1 MLALLARDLSAETL
15 PVTLSLLSRRRLV
28 GSNTDSNTFD
38 AWAARLMSLLSG
50 PANDLRLVAMRLLRE
65 SIKQCAQDEFARH
78 REVWVNALLHLLQPN
93 NNAADASGQASI
105 RLAAAEA
112 LVQMATVAS
121 LWPPE
126 RREMSSTISRL
137 ASNLVSMINEPVTQR
152 GAIAALSRL
161 SAAAPHCLRAHREN
175 LEELLAGIVL
185 EAPAAA
191 ARGAAILLSQLP
203 GCLPPAGVEDAWL
216 AIVKRVAGTLQEVL
230 LSILGSV
237 TNRAALRYALPTYT
251 LPQDALPPMP
261 TGAGAPSA
269 TSHGRRAALVR
280 CMRRCALA
288 IHCCL
293 CPGGSIDGDMPAA
306 AAAAAASSTGSAAD
320 APSGQILPL
329 PVDMLLQLALH
340 VLSVDGALPQ
350 RSPADGALP
359 HAELLVILP
368 ECHVAALQI
377 AQSTTQAA
385 RRHALHHTSALVGV
399 LRRSWQ
405 LSGTSGPTHM
415 RCAVLRAASLR
426 FASTLLDVHG
436 PCVVS
441 LLGEPLAKACAHDM
455 SLALPSAAR
464 KVADDEAAAAAAA
477 AASARGGQASKRQRT
492 SAPAAATGDASWAA
506 TPSPHGLAV
515 QCGAASA
522 AKALFAA
529 GVELLPIAHVDS
541 LQGTLLALCAPNAAT
556 PPKLYE
562 LALAALH
569 ASITSGRTPHPHLL
583 PRALASMQ
591 HAATVHAD
599 PAVRA
604 AALMALHALDSY
616 LHPCGA
622 LAWGAS
628 APEAGAEA
636 SAAPVTATG
645 GLHMGG
651 GGELNAATHLL
662 SGTRTTTFLPT
673 GSGSGGGDSSSTTP
687 AVAPLA
693 SSMPAPAGFQASAA
707 PPQPTPQKG
716 QLPVTLPPPPQL
728 PPVPPSMT
736 SATLPSAPPPPATTV
751 TPAASSLSAA
761 PVGPAPAAAAAAA
774 VAAPQPT
781 QQTASVPLRPTTIA
795 PLPKPAMPPQ
805 HKVEAHV
812 AAADES
818 ADSDG
823 DVEIVDVGPD
833 EADA

>member
-1 MLALLARDLSAETL
+1 MGQLL
-15 PVTLSLLSRRRLV
+15 P
-28 GSNTDSNTFD
+28 
-38 AWAARLMSLLSG
+38 
-50 PANDLRLVAMRLLRE
+50 
-65 SIKQCAQDEFARH
+65 
-78 REVWVNALLHLLQPN
+78 HLLNPTT
-93 NNAADASGQASI
+93 AADANGQASI
-105 RLAAAEA
+105 RPGGEA
-112 LVQMATVAS
+112 LVQMATVHHSGRQNDVKCLAQS
-121 LWPPE
+121 
-126 RREMSSTISRL
+126 L
-137 ASNLVSMINEPVTQR
+137 ASIQPLSMINEPVTQR

-191 ARGAAILLSQLP
+191 ARGAALLFSQLP

-230 LSILGSV
+230 LAILGSV

-251 LPQDALPPMP
+251 LPQDTLPPMP

-269 TSHGRRAALVR
+269 SSHGRRAALVR

-306 AAAAAASSTGSAAD
+306 AGAAPPPAPEAHDAS
-320 APSGQILPL
+320 SGQILPL

-441 LLGEPLAKACAHDM
+441 LLGEPLAKACTHDM
-455 SLALPSAAR
+455 SLALHRPRVRWPMTRLRQRRGRLRSA
-464 KVADDEAAAAAAA
+464 
-477 AASARGGQASKRQRT
+477 SGGQASKRQRT

-506 TPSPHGLAV
+506 ASPLGLAV
-515 QCGAASA
+515 QCAAASA

-529 GVELLPIAHVDS
+529 GVELLPIAHVDA

-556 PPKLYE
+556 PPKLCE

-569 ASITSGRTPHPHLL
+569 ASITSGRTPRAHLL
-583 PRALASMQ
+583 RALTSMQ

-604 AALMALHALDSY
+604 AALT
-616 LHPCGA
+616 GA
-622 LAWGAS
+622 AY
-628 APEAGAEA
+628 AG
-636 SAAPVTATG
+636 
-645 GLHMGG
+645 
-651 GGELNAATHLL
+651 
-662 SGTRTTTFLPT
+662 
-673 GSGSGGGDSSSTTP
+673 
-687 AVAPLA
+687 
-693 SSMPAPAGFQASAA
+693 
-707 PPQPTPQKG
+707 
-716 QLPVTLPPPPQL
+716 
-728 PPVPPSMT
+728 
-736 SATLPSAPPPPATTV
+736 
-751 TPAASSLSAA
+751 
-761 PVGPAPAAAAAAA
+761 
-774 VAAPQPT
+774 
-781 QQTASVPLRPTTIA
+781 
-795 PLPKPAMPPQ
+795 
-805 HKVEAHV
+805 
-812 AAADES
+812 
-818 ADSDG
+818 
-823 DVEIVDVGPD
+823 
-833 EADA
+833 